1 MFKYL
6 RLILVLFLFI
16 ACAPKTPQLSKSATI
31 LIKTPKMKFYD
42 KGFVS
47 IFPFY
52 TQLQVFSA
60 GSLVLDLKVYE
71 DRICKSTFK
80 CLSPKAFNEEFLHSS
95 YKEDFFKKLIE
106 KKEKKIILRDKKNHI
121 LIKILKD

>member
-6 RLILVLFLFI
+6 KLILVLFLFS
-16 ACAPKTPQLSKSATI
+16 ACAQKDPQLSKSATI

-52 TQLQVFSA
+52 TQLQIYSA

-71 DRICKSTFK
+71 ERICKSAFK
-80 CLSPKAFNEEFLHSS
+80 CLSSKAFNEEFLHSS
-95 YKEDFFKKLIE
+95 YKKDFFKNLIE
-106 KKEKKIILRDKKNHI
+106 QKEKKIVFRDKENHI
-121 LIKILKD
+121 LIKIIKD

>member
-16 ACAPKTPQLSKSATI
+16 ACASKAPQVSKSATI

-42 KGFVS
+42 KGFISV
-47 IFPFY
+47 FPFY
-52 TQLQVFSA
+52 THLQIFSA

-71 DRICKSTFK
+71 DRICKSTFE
-80 CLSPKAFNEEFLHSS
+80 CLSPKAFNTEFLHSS
-95 YKEDFFKKLIE
+95 YEKDFFKKLLE
-106 KKEKKIILRDKKNHI
+106 QKEKKIVFRDKNNHI
-121 LIKILKD
+121 LIKITKD